1 MRRSRKEPTP
11 SRTSPNSS
19 GRACLCADGK
29 SYSIDCCD
37 GSMQAQGIGNI
48 TLTHTTYYYK
58 LQKCG
63 HSSHKEIYIVDT
75 ELTINNIYYFN
86 FSNTNHS
93 GCYTVTHARTSA
105 EHKVNSVVSY
115 SDCAA
120 CISAN

>member
-1 MRRSRKEPTP
+1 MRRSRKKPTP
-11 SRTSPNSS
+11 SRTSPNSG
-19 GRACLCADGK
+19 GRACLCPDGK

-37 GSMQAQGIGNI
+37 ESLQAQGIGSI
-48 TLTHTTYYYK
+48 TMTHTTYYYK

-75 ELTINNIYYFN
+75 ELTIGNIYYFN

-93 GCYTVTHARTSA
+93 GCYTVTHTRTSA